1 MQMSE
6 ATEVVQV
13 VVAENSNKRLADGW
27 KLLAVMSAGNG
38 DDSGRTF
45 VWYVLGKPAA
55 KAKGEFRAG

>member
-6 ATEVVQV
+6 ATEVVQM
-13 VVAENSNKRLADGW
+13 VVAENANKRLADGW
-27 KLLAVMSAGNG
+27 KLLAATSTDSG

-45 VWYVLGKPAA
+45 VWYVLGNPAV